1 MNLLVIGGGGRE
13 HALAWKLAQSPRV
26 KQIFCAPG
34 NAGTA
39 RLGARNLALKITDCA
54 GLLAAARE
62 HKIDFT
68 VVGPDDALAAG
79 VVDLFQAAGLR
90 IFGPTQSAA
99 RVESSKI
106 FTKELFQRHGIPT
119 AAAGSFESSRE
130 AHAFCRDKHYPLV
143 IKADGLATGK
153 GVIIAEDSSAAAA
166 AIDDMME
173 RRKFGDAGRRVL
185 IEEFLTGR
193 ECSLHALLDG
203 RGRYQLWP
211 AAQDYKRALDGD
223 AGLNTGGMGT
233 VSPPVQ
239 GIDEPTQER
248 IRREI
253 MDPLVAGLLKDG
265 IDFRG
270 MLFPGLMLTA
280 DGPKVLELN
289 ARFGDP
295 ETQVLLPR
303 LRSDLLPLLEAA
315 ADGRLDTVA
324 APEFDPRPAVCVIL
338 ASSGYPE
345 TYPTGL
351 PISGLEKNVAA
362 DVQIFHAGTR
372 MESDGCTV
380 VTSGGRVLGVSALG
394 RDLADARARAYAAA
408 ERIGF
413 EGRHLRRDIGGAPG

>member
-26 KQIFCAPG
+26 SQIFCAPG

-39 RLGARNLALKITDCA
+39 LLGARNLPLKITDCD
-54 GLLAAARE
+54 GLVAAARE

-68 VVGPDDALAAG
+68 VVGPDDALAGG
-79 VVDLFQAAGLR
+79 VVDHFQNAGLR

-99 RVESSKI
+99 RLESSKI
-106 FTKELFQRHGIPT
+106 FTKEFLGRHGVPT
-119 AAAGSFESSRE
+119 AAAGAFESSTE
-130 AHAFCRDKHYPLV
+130 ARAFCEGKNYPLV

-153 GVIIAEDSSAAAA
+153 GVVIAEDPRAAAA
-166 AIDDMME
+166 AIDDMMD

-203 RGRYQLWP
+203 RGHYQLWP

-233 VSPPVQ
+233 VSPPVL
-239 GIDEPTQER
+239 GLDEPTQER
-248 IRREI
+248 IRCEI
-253 MDPLVAGLLKDG
+253 MDPLVTGLENEG

-315 ADGRLDTVA
+315 ADGRLDRVP
-324 APEFDPRPAVCVIL
+324 APEFDPRPTVCVIL
-338 ASSGYPE
+338 ASGGYPE
-345 TYPTGL
+345 AYPTDL
-351 PISGLEKNVAA
+351 PIRGLEENKEVG
-362 DVQIFHAGTR
+362 VQIFHAGTR
-372 MESDGCTV
+372 LEADGCTI
-380 VTSGGRVLGVSALG
+380 VTAGGRVLGISALG
-394 RDLADARARAYAAA
+394 RDLADARVRAYAVAA
-408 ERIGF
+408 RIEF
-413 EGRHLRRDIGGAPG
+413 EGRHLRRDIGSVPK